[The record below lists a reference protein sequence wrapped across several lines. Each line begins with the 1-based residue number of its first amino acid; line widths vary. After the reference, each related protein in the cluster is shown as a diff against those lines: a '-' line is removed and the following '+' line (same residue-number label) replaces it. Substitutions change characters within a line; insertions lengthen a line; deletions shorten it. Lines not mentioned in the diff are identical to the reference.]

1 MAKPRAIAQPK
12 SFPAGSFEWLASQLL
27 KNFEMSEGIFRPGA
41 TVSQLRAGV
50 HTNIKI
56 VDGHLIMEVRRLVP
70 GGSTI
75 DSTYTFV
82 ILECGKISEIISLRL
97 GHVMGDR
104 VEVIQDVKQGS
115 LF

>member
-12 SFPAGSFEWLASQLL
+12 SFTAGSFEWLASQLL
-27 KNFEMSEGIFRPGA
+27 KNFQMSEGIFRQGE

-50 HTNIKI
+50 YTTIKV

-70 GGSTI
+70 GGATI
-75 DSTYTFV
+75 DSTYTFL
-82 ILECGKISEIISLRL
+82 ILECGKITEIVSRRL
-97 GHVMGDR
+97 GHVLGDR
-104 VEVIQDVKQGS
+104 VEVVQDVKQGS